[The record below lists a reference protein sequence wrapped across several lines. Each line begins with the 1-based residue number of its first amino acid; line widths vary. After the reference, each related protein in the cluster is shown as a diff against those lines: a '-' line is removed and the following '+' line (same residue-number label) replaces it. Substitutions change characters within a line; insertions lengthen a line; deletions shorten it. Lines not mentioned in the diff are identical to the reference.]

1 MIELHTMVPAFG
13 LPTFTP
19 FGLKL
24 ILYLRMASLPFRIV
38 VEHDPSRGPRGKFPW
53 IVDGDRTVADS
64 GFIVGYLEE
73 RYAPGL
79 DDHLTSA
86 ERARAHALRRMIEES
101 LCFSILYF
109 RWVDDATYRT
119 ATDAALVGMP
129 GPVRAVARP
138 LIRRRILRDLRGQGV
153 LRHTPEEVA
162 RLGGDDLDA
171 LAHQL
176 GDRPYVMG
184 DAPCSL
190 DATAAAFLAVLLHVP
205 FDNPLARAGRR
216 HDNLVRYTDRMRR
229 VWEAGGAFGE
239 PDGAFGQGRASS

>member
-38 VEHDPSRGPRGKFPW
+38 VEHDPSRGPKGKFPW
-53 IVDGDRTVADS
+53 IVDGERTLADS
-64 GFIVGYLEE
+64 GFIVRYLEE
-73 RYAPGL
+73 RFNPGL
-79 DDHLTSA
+79 DHHLTA
-86 ERARAHALRRMIEES
+86 EARARAHALRRMLEES

-119 ATDAALVGMP
+119 ATDVALVGMP
-129 GPVRAVARP
+129 RPVRAVARP

-153 LRHTPEEVA
+153 LRHAPEEVA
-162 RLGGDDLDA
+162 QLGRADLDA
-171 LAHQL
+171 LAQQL
-176 GDRPYVMG
+176 GDQPHVMG
-184 DAPCSL
+184 AKPCSL
-190 DATAAAFLAVLLHVP
+190 DATVAAFLAVLLRVP
-205 FDNPLARAGRR
+205 FDNPLARAARR
-216 HDNLVRYTDRMRR
+216 HDNLVRYTNRMER

-239 PDGAFGQGRASS
+239 RDGASGQGRAPA